1 MIFSYFY
8 EICEQLVEDSSEI
21 ASARV
26 SSSYRKSIKRTI
38 FTNKPGPIKK
48 HSLSKIS
55 EENSDSEELRLKHK
69 DNCCHVT
76 LVCDDEKV
84 TSDTSNTS
92 NNHSSDKDRV
102 SHERENEMLEPLTF
116 VIDGTMCDKSD
127 NSDKG
132 ESDKCQVIDKKKSR
146 KNKTAENVKQS
157 FLLSR
162 FVSECND
169 NNKMTIV

>member
-1 MIFSYFY
+1 MVF
-8 EICEQLVEDSSEI
+8 EQVVEDSSEI

-38 FTNKPGPIKK
+38 LKNKPEPIRN

-55 EENSDSEELRLKHK
+55 EENTDENSDSEGLKHK
-69 DNCCHVT
+69 ENCCHVT
-76 LVCDDEKV
+76 FVCDDEKV

-92 NNHSSDKDRV
+92 INHSSDKDRG

-127 NSDKG
+127 NLDKG

-157 FLLSR
+157 FVLSR
-162 FVSECND
+162 FVPECID
-169 NNKMTIV
+169 NNKITIV

>member
-1 MIFSYFY
+1 MF
-8 EICEQLVEDSSEI
+8 
-21 ASARV
+21 
-26 SSSYRKSIKRTI
+26 K
-38 FTNKPGPIKK
+38 NKPEPTRN

-55 EENSDSEELRLKHK
+55 EENTDENSDSEELRLKHTE
-69 DNCCHVT
+69 NCCHVT

-92 NNHSSDKDRV
+92 INHSSDKDRV

-116 VIDGTMCDKSD
+116 VIDGTMCDNFY

-146 KNKTAENVKQS
+146 NNETTENIKQS
-157 FLLSR
+157 YLFSR
-162 FVSECND
+162 FVPEYID
-169 NNKMTIV
+169 NNKIIIV